1 MQASKHACI
10 HPRCLLVFFD
20 SPTFPCTPARGV
32 GAGASMSLIRRP
44 FAWSAA
50 LLLTFA
56 TVAAA
61 DPISS
66 EPEELCENS
75 ASTESSL
82 AICFQS
88 FCDEDW
94 QCANACPSAQTA
106 TCVNSVCE
114 YTYRTG
120 GGTGGP
126 GGPFCPTMLCAD
138 DYHCQCGDRQG
149 YCSFDSICYF

>member
-1 MQASKHACI
+1 
-10 HPRCLLVFFD
+10 
-20 SPTFPCTPARGV
+20 
-32 GAGASMSLIRRP
+32 MSVTRRP
-44 FAWSAA
+44 LAWSAA

-61 DPISS
+61 DPIDSG
-66 EPEELCENS
+66 PELLCE
-75 ASTESSL
+75 STESASM

-94 QCANACPSAQTA
+94 QCADACPSAQTA
-106 TCVNSVCE
+106 TCTNNVCE

-126 GGPFCPTMLCAD
+126 GGPFCHAMFCAE
-138 DYHCQCGDRQG
+138 DYHCQCGDVQG
-149 YCSFDSICYF
+149 YCGLDSVCYF

>member
-1 MQASKHACI
+1 MSAS
-10 HPRCLLVFFD
+10 
-20 SPTFPCTPARGV
+20 
-32 GAGASMSLIRRP
+32 RRP

-56 TVAAA
+56 TVAVAA
-61 DPISS
+61 PTSS
-66 EPEELCENS
+66 EPQEQCES
-75 ASTESSL
+75 AVLVQEAEESSM
-82 AICFQS
+82 AICHQS
-88 FCDEDW
+88 FCDEDS

-106 TCVNSVCE
+106 TCMNNVCE

-138 DYHCQCGDRQG
+138 DYHCKCGDRQG
-149 YCSFDSICYF
+149 YCGFDSICYF